1 MNGQTAEEDFSS
13 FSIIDRLQHKSWK
26 ARVSAYEE
34 LAQSFHKPL
43 QNSDFD
49 TFEPHLKKMVTDANA
64 VAQEVALTAIL
75 EYVANAPHAFKSR
88 ST

>member
-1 MNGQTAEEDFSS
+1 MFVL
-13 FSIIDRLQHKSWK
+13 IKSWK

-75 EYVANAPHAFKSR
+75 EYVANAPHAFKYIKKNVIALIHV
-88 ST
+88 